1 MLLLNKQNNLLGK
14 LVNKM
19 NDPNVK
25 VNAEAMGKIFDQ
37 VNELGVA
44 KNNLSKADVD
54 IKRMK
59 EMLSSL
65 EESMKL
71 ISQNQPA
78 NNSFK
83 MR

>member
-1 MLLLNKQNNLLGK
+1 
-14 LVNKM
+14 M

-25 VNAEAMGKIFDQ
+25 VNAEAMGKIFNQ

-54 IKRMK
+54 IKCMK